1 MSKGGKYL
9 KQAAPVQKKKKSP
22 ATVILII
29 LIVIALLAVIV
40 IGAGILFYNSKLNK
54 ITRPDVEIKN
64 PSQEEI
70 DNIMQFVPEDSVIYD
85 ATESTASTEEAT
97 TEATEP
103 PTTEDPTAWTP
114 GKLGKIVN
122 IMLVGQSARYEEVG
136 KLSDTMILCTVNKET
151 KELTL
156 TSFPRDTYVKLP
168 NYVDSSGKK
177 HSCGMQRINVN
188 YALGYSW
195 GGSLDA
201 MGMLNQCI
209 YENFGAE
216 VDFNV
221 EINFDS
227 FEEIIWMLGGIDIE
241 LSEAEAD
248 HMTNELDG
256 VGTFEAGVNTLD
268 YRAALHYARIRKID
282 SDMERGNRQR
292 KVIAAILDKVKSMS
306 LKELNEMIDT
316 VLPMIM
322 TNMSNEDIT
331 NCMLELLPLLPK
343 LQIVSNQCPA
353 EGTYYGDIVDI
364 YGVMSGVI
372 VPNLKTNR
380 ELLTAIT
387 EADALEQTE
396 ATN

>member
-70 DNIMQFVPEDSVIYD
+70 DNIMTFVPEDSVIYD

-103 PTTEDPTAWTP
+103 PTTEDPTYYEP
-114 GKLGKIVN
+114 GKLGKVVN
-122 IMLVGQSARYEEVG
+122 ILVVGQAAREEEVG
-136 KLSDTMILCTVNKET
+136 RMSDTMILCTVNKET
-151 KELTL
+151 KKLTL
-156 TSFPRDTYVKLP
+156 TSFPRDSYVKLP

-195 GGSLDA
+195 GGTLDA

-209 YENFGAE
+209 YENYGAE

-221 EINFDS
+221 EINFAS
-227 FEEIIWMLGGIDIE
+227 FERIIEMMGGIEIE
-241 LSEAEAD
+241 LTEAEAN
-248 HMTNELDG
+248 HMTNDLDG
-256 VGTFEAGVNTLD
+256 IGSFEPGPNLLNG
-268 YRAALHYARIRKID
+268 RQALHYARIRKID
-282 SDMERGNRQR
+282 SDMERGNRQKNLISTIINR
-292 KVIAAILDKVKSMS
+292 VKSLS
-306 LKELNEMIDT
+306 LKELNAMVDEI
-316 VLPMIM
+316 LPSIV
-322 TNMSNEDIT
+322 TNMSNDDIT

-387 EADALEQTE
+387 EADVLEQTE

>member
-9 KQAAPVQKKKKSP
+9 KQAAPVKKKKSA

-29 LIVIALLAVIV
+29 LVVIALLAVV
-40 IGAGILFYNSKLNK
+40 VVGAGIWFYNDKLNK

-70 DNIMQFVPEDSVIYD
+70 DNIMTFVPDDAVIYD
-85 ATESTASTEEAT
+85 ATESTEAPT

-103 PTTEDPTAWTP
+103 PTTEDPTAWEP

-122 IMLVGQSARYEEVG
+122 ILVVGQAAREEEVG
-136 KLSDTMILCTVNKET
+136 KLSDTIILCTVNKET
-151 KELTL
+151 KQLTL
-156 TSFPRDTYVKLP
+156 TTFPRDSYVKLP
-168 NYVDSSGKK
+168 NYVDSGGTK

-195 GGSLDA
+195 GGTLDA

-209 YENFGAE
+209 YENYGAE

-221 EINFDS
+221 EISFAS
-227 FEEIIWMLGGIDIE
+227 FEMIIEMMGGIEIE
-241 LSEAEAD
+241 LTEAEAA
-248 HMTNELDG
+248 HMTNDLDG
-256 VGTFEAGVNTLD
+256 IGSFTAGPNLLNG
-268 YRAALHYARIRKID
+268 RQALHYARIRKID
-282 SDMERGNRQR
+282 SDMERGNRQ
-292 KVIAAILDKVKSMS
+292 KNLVSTIINSVKSLS
-306 LKELNEMIDT
+306 LKELNDMIDQ
-316 VLPMIM
+316 VLPSIV

-364 YGVMSGVI
+364 YGVQSGVI
-372 VPNLKTNR
+372 VPNLKKNR

-387 EADALEQTE
+387 EETVVE
-396 ATN
+396 

>member
-9 KQAAPVQKKKKSP
+9 KQAAPVKKKKKAS
-22 ATVILII
+22 TVILIVLVVI
-29 LIVIALLAVIV
+29 LLLAVIAV
-40 IGAGILFYNSKLNK
+40 AAGIMFYNSKLNK
-54 ITRPDVEIKN
+54 ITRPGVEIKN

-70 DNIMQFVPEDSVIYD
+70 DNIINYVPDDAVIYD
-85 ATESTASTEEAT
+85 ATEATEESTEEPT
-97 TEATEP
+97 VE
-103 PTTEDPTAWTP
+103 TTEDPTYYEP

-122 IMLVGQSARYEEVG
+122 ILLVGQSAREEEVG
-136 KLSDTMILCTVNKET
+136 KLSDTMILCTINKET
-151 KELTL
+151 KKLTL

-168 NYVDSSGKK
+168 NYVDSGGTK

-221 EINFDS
+221 EINFNS
-227 FEEIIWMLGGIDIE
+227 FEEIIWMLGGVEIE
-241 LSEAEAD
+241 LTEAEAD
-248 HMTNELDG
+248 HMTNELNG
-256 VGTFEAGVNTLD
+256 VGTFEAGPNLRG
-268 YRAALHYARIRKID
+268 YKEALHSARIRKID

-292 KVIAAILDKVKSMS
+292 KLITAIINRVKDMS
-306 LKELNEMIDT
+306 LKDLNKMIDDI
-316 VLPMIM
+316 LPMIV

-331 NCMLELLPLLPK
+331 NCILELLPLLPK
-343 LQIVSNQCPA
+343 LEIVSNQCPA
-353 EGTYYGDIVDI
+353 EGTYSGQIVEI
-364 YGVMSGVI
+364 YGVNSGVI
-372 VPNLKTNR
+372 VPNLQKNR

-387 EADALEQTE
+387 EEAVTE
-396 ATN
+396 E

>member
-9 KQAAPVQKKKKSP
+9 KQAATVQKKKKSP

-70 DNIMQFVPEDSVIYD
+70 DNIMTFVPEDSVIYD

-103 PTTEDPTAWTP
+103 PTTEDPTYYEP
-114 GKLGKIVN
+114 GKLGKVVN
-122 IMLVGQSARYEEVG
+122 ILVVGQAAREEEVG
-136 KLSDTMILCTVNKET
+136 KMSDTMILCTVNKET
-151 KELTL
+151 KKLTL
-156 TSFPRDTYVKLP
+156 TSFPRDSYVKLP

-195 GGSLDA
+195 GGTLDA

-209 YENFGAE
+209 YENYGAE

-221 EINFDS
+221 EINFAS
-227 FEEIIWMLGGIDIE
+227 FERIIEMMGGIEIE
-241 LSEAEAD
+241 LTEAEAN
-248 HMTNELDG
+248 HMTNDLDG
-256 VGTFEAGVNTLD
+256 IGSFEPGPNLLNG
-268 YRAALHYARIRKID
+268 RQALHYARIRKID
-282 SDMERGNRQR
+282 SDMERGNRQKNLISTIINR
-292 KVIAAILDKVKSMS
+292 VKSLS
-306 LKELNEMIDT
+306 LKELNAMVDEI
-316 VLPMIM
+316 LPSIV

-387 EADALEQTE
+387 EADVLEQTE

>member
-9 KQAAPVQKKKKSP
+9 KQAATVQKKKKSP

-70 DNIMQFVPEDSVIYD
+70 DNIMTFVPEDSVIYD

-103 PTTEDPTAWTP
+103 PTTEDPTYYEP
-114 GKLGKIVN
+114 GKLGKVVN
-122 IMLVGQSARYEEVG
+122 ILVVGQAAREEEVG
-136 KLSDTMILCTVNKET
+136 RMSDTMILCTVNKET
-151 KELTL
+151 KKLTL
-156 TSFPRDTYVKLP
+156 TSFPRDSYVKLP

-195 GGSLDA
+195 GGTLDA

-209 YENFGAE
+209 YENYGAE

-221 EINFDS
+221 EINFAS
-227 FEEIIWMLGGIDIE
+227 FERIIEMMGGIEIE
-241 LSEAEAD
+241 LTEAEAN
-248 HMTNELDG
+248 HMTNDLDG
-256 VGTFEAGVNTLD
+256 IGSFEPGPNLLNG
-268 YRAALHYARIRKID
+268 RQALHYARIRKID
-282 SDMERGNRQR
+282 SDMERGNRQKNLISTIINR
-292 KVIAAILDKVKSMS
+292 VKSLS
-306 LKELNEMIDT
+306 LKELNAMVDEI
-316 VLPMIM
+316 LPSIV

-387 EADALEQTE
+387 EADVLEQTE

>member
-1 MSKGGKYL
+1 MKR
-9 KQAAPVQKKKKSP
+9 
-22 ATVILII
+22 LII
-29 LIVIALLAVIV
+29 LMLVLALALC
-40 IGAGILFYNSKLNK
+40 GCGQSK
-54 ITRPDVEIKN
+54 P
-64 PSQEEI
+64 EETT
-70 DNIMQFVPEDSVIYD
+70 VP
-85 ATESTASTEEAT
+85 T
-97 TEATEP
+97 TETTEP
-103 PTTEDPTAWTP
+103 PTTEDPTYYEP
-114 GKLGKIVN
+114 GKLGKVVN
-122 IMLVGQSARYEEVG
+122 ILVVGQAAREEEVG
-136 KLSDTMILCTVNKET
+136 RMSDTMILCTVNKET
-151 KELTL
+151 KKLTL
-156 TSFPRDTYVKLP
+156 TSFPRDSYVKLP

-195 GGSLDA
+195 GGTLDA

-209 YENFGAE
+209 YENYGAE

-221 EINFDS
+221 EINFAS
-227 FEEIIWMLGGIDIE
+227 FERIIEMMGGIEIE
-241 LSEAEAD
+241 LTEAEAN
-248 HMTNELDG
+248 HMTNDLDG
-256 VGTFEAGVNTLD
+256 IGSFEPGPNLLNG
-268 YRAALHYARIRKID
+268 RQALHYARIRKID
-282 SDMERGNRQR
+282 SDMERGNRQKNLISTIINR
-292 KVIAAILDKVKSMS
+292 VKSLS
-306 LKELNEMIDT
+306 LKELNAMVDEI
-316 VLPMIM
+316 LPSIV

-387 EADALEQTE
+387 EADVLEQTE